1 MNGNRLSSVLI
12 TSAVAGALV
21 PPITLIVFPIALKW
35 KGAIWISIGYIF
47 LVLIFEQTIVEM
59 GNVSFIEYAIFM
71 GLSGVVMGIS
81 SLVNG
86 LGIADI
92 YVVLQINGQN
102 LLVVNLSHSMTKTS
116 GRSLLSQVERYEK
129 LTEQEVPT
137 LQEMSRLVMDS
148 LGDCESRGGL
158 SGYV

>member
-81 SLVNG
+81 SLVVMFLTCEVGGKFIKLISINRACILHRGMNG
-86 LGIADI
+86 CLWLMGG
-92 YVVLQINGQN
+92 YL
-102 LLVVNLSHSMTKTS
+102 
-116 GRSLLSQVERYEK
+116 
-129 LTEQEVPT
+129 
-137 LQEMSRLVMDS
+137 
-148 LGDCESRGGL
+148 GL
-158 SGYV
+158 SYV